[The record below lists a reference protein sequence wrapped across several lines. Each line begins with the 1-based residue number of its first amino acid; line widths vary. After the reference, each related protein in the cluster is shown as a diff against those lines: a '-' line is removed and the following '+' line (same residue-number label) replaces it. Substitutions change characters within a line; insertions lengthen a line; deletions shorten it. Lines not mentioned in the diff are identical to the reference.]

1 MRWPP
6 FPYYYLYT
14 SILKCAH
21 PANPRPASTFSA
33 EKELNAVSP
42 FFLIFFVISPFSKV
56 HSCVRPADGGM
67 KTRTIEASKK
77 GKVRRQVLNG
87 EEEIGDK
94 QREKK
99 KGLKNGKKA
108 VDKGEGEVVI

>member
-21 PANPRPASTFSA
+21 PANPRPAGTFSA

-99 KGLKNGKKA
+99 KG
-108 VDKGEGEVVI
+108 